1 MPIES
6 QPSARPAASILG
18 PHARLLLSLAAAFY
32 LLMLLVGNQP
42 GNAQAM
48 SQEYGDK
55 NLHLVAYAC
64 LAGAIHLSFTRYR
77 AAITLAGIALLGG
90 LDELIQSFFP
100 YRSSDLTD
108 LLTDL
113 LAAVAAI
120 ALISLV
126 ARPGRVSPHASKH

>member
-6 QPSARPAASILG
+6 QPLARPAASILG
-18 PHARLLLSLAAAFY
+18 PRAGLLLSLAAAFY

-64 LAGAIHLSFTRYR
+64 IAGAIHLSFTRYR
-77 AAITLAGIALLGG
+77 AATTLTGIALLGG
-90 LDELIQSFFP
+90 LDEFIQSFFP
-100 YRSSDLTD
+100 YRSSDLAD

-120 ALISLV
+120 VLISL
-126 ARPGRVSPHASKH
+126 ARRLSRASAWANKN